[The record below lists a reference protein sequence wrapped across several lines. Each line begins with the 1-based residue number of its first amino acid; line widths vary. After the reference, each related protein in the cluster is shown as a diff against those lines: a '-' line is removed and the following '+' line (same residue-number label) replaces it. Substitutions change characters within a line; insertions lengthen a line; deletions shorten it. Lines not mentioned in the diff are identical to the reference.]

1 MTILAIG
8 SFGQSRFDELVEAA
22 GDHTVTTITDVA
34 DINGSDNTVEALIGV
49 TGTVDPVLDRL
60 PQLRWIHSGAAGVD
74 ATLTPRLRA
83 SPIELTSATGNGAI
97 PLAEH
102 AAMLML
108 MLDRDAP
115 RWARAQTEHRWD
127 RFTHD
132 ELYGKT
138 LGVIGLGHSG
148 THLAGIAHALG
159 MTVLALSRRS
169 RPHPRPHVAATYAP
183 PELHSFLS
191 RCDVV
196 VITAPHTP
204 ETAGLI
210 DAAALASMRPGAH
223 LICISRGGIIDDD
236 ALLHALDEGHI
247 GGAGLDAHTVEPLP
261 AESPFWSHPRVI
273 VTPHN
278 GATTAQ
284 TAERGRKIVLDNL
297 RRFVA
302 ARPLVNLVDKESG
315 Y

>member
-1 MTILAIG
+1 MTILAVG
-8 SFGQSRFDELVEAA
+8 SLDQHQLDELVEAA
-22 GDHTVTTITDVA
+22 GDHPLEPIANLDTIGGD
-34 DINGSDNTVEALIGV
+34 DDTVEALIGV
-49 TGTVDPVLDRL
+49 TGIVDSVLDQL
-60 PQLRWIHSGAAGVD
+60 PRLRWVHSAAAGVD

-83 SPIELTSATGNGAI
+83 SPIDLTSATGNGAI

-108 MLDRDAP
+108 MLNRNAP

-132 ELYGKT
+132 ELHGKT
-138 LGVIGLGHSG
+138 LGIIGLGHSG
-148 THLAGIAHALG
+148 THLAGIGHALG
-159 MTVLALSRRS
+159 MTVLGLSRR
-169 RPHPRPHVAATYAP
+169 PRPNLQPQIAATYPTPA
-183 PELHSFLS
+183 LHTFLN
-191 RCDVV
+191 RCDVI

-204 ETAGLI
+204 ETAGMI

-223 LICISRGGIIDDD
+223 LICISRGGIIDDQ
-236 ALLHALDEGHI
+236 ALLHALDDGHV
-247 GGAGLDAHTVEPLP
+247 GGAGLDAHAIEPLP
-261 AESPFWSHPRVI
+261 ADSPFWDHPRVI

-284 TAERGRKIVLDNL
+284 TTVRGTKIMLDNI

-302 ARPLVNLVDKESG
+302 GQPLANLVDKDAG

>member
-1 MTILAIG
+1 MTILAVG
-8 SFGQSRFDELVEAA
+8 TLDQTQLDELVEAA
-22 GDHTVTTITDVA
+22 GDHPLEPVKNLAAIRGPD
-34 DINGSDNTVEALIGV
+34 DTVEALIGV
-49 TGTVDPVLDRL
+49 AGSVDPVLDRL
-60 PQLRWIHSGAAGVD
+60 PRLRWVHSGAAGVD

-83 SPIELTSATGNGAI
+83 SRIDLTSATGNGAV

-108 MLDRDAP
+108 MLNRDAP

-132 ELYGKT
+132 ELHGKT
-138 LGVIGLGHSG
+138 LGIIGLGHSG
-148 THLAGIAHALG
+148 THLAGIGQALG
-159 MTVLALSRRS
+159 MTVLGLTRRP
-169 RPHPRPHVAATYAP
+169 RPNPNPHVAATYAP
-183 PELHSFLS
+183 PDLHSFLS

-223 LICISRGGIIDDD
+223 VICISRGGIIDDE
-236 ALLHALDEGHI
+236 ALLHALDSGHI
-247 GGAGLDAHTVEPLP
+247 GGAGIDAHTVEPLP
-261 AESPFWSHPRVI
+261 ADSPFWDHPRVI

-284 TAERGRKIVLDNL
+284 TAARGNEIMLDNL
-297 RRFVA
+297 RRFVTG
-302 ARPLVNLVDKESG
+302 RPLANLVDKESG